1 MLDEQHQQVLRA
13 TLEERS
19 QTAEPVSH
27 DPATSPRR
35 NSSGL
40 GRDVEILDLLA
51 GPEASRAGGLGVLRI
66 AELTGRDKAAISR
79 ALATLGDAGL
89 VCRDPDDLSYQLGP
103 RLYALAA
110 RTTEATM
117 THRARPLLRRM
128 VQRVRETTHLCVLRG
143 GNVLTLSSELSPYE
157 MRTTGW
163 AGTTTAAWRT
173 PSGRVLISD
182 WDRASVNAWYAEH
195 GHDAAL
201 VDPGVDNLDSFRVL
215 DEPPPDKA
223 VVRDLETLHAELAR
237 IRQRGYAVLDEE
249 LEEGVVGASAPV
261 WGPTGSI
268 IAAIN
273 VSAPRTRM
281 GQRLDDLGLY
291 VARCATALSA
301 ELGGDAPR
309 PPAAAD

>member
-1 MLDEQHQQVLRA
+1 M
-13 TLEERS
+13 T
-19 QTAEPVSH
+19 T
-27 DPATSPRR
+27 PAAASPRR

-51 GPEASRAGGLGVLRI
+51 SPEALRAGGLRVLRI

-79 ALATLGDAGL
+79 ALATLADAGL
-89 VCRDPDDLSYQLGP
+89 VYRNPEDLTYQLGP

-128 VQRVRETTHLCVLRG
+128 VQQVRETTHLCVLRG

-182 WDRASVNAWYAEH
+182 WDRTSVDEWYAEH

-201 VDPGVDNLDSFRVL
+201 VDPAGLGDQGQFRVL
-215 DEPPPDKA
+215 DEPPANK
-223 VVRDLETLHAELAR
+223 VVVSDLESLHAELTR
-237 IRQRGYAVLDEE
+237 IRRRGYAVLDEE

-261 WGPTGSI
+261 WGATGSI

-273 VSAPRTRM
+273 VSAPRSRM
-281 GQRLDDLGLY
+281 GTRLDELGSY
-291 VARCATALSA
+291 VARCASSLSA
-301 ELGGDAPR
+301 ELGGQPR
-309 PPAAAD
+309 QESIPAAD